1 MTVGDASWQLANA
14 RQVTELSCRFG
25 GESKQGNSLVVDF
38 DLTNNGNKAVIPS
51 TEPVVLSD
59 NEGSELKPCVPWA
72 TQKTRP
78 IASSSTRSTRA

>member
-1 MTVGDASWQLANA
+1 M
-14 RQVTELSCRFG
+14 
-25 GESKQGNSLVVDF
+25 VVDF